1 MMENRLQ
8 ERRLELGMT
17 QGQISARLK
26 EKEPR
31 ADVGMVSRYEQGVCL
46 PTRAQIEVLEEI
58 YNKSRTELYRVEDL
72 DLVGYLPISGD
83 KPPVQTKEKSP
94 EPPSHT
100 GKLRKCYRISKTFA
114 SSMPEDLLEVC
125 GYSSWQSWHDAALK
139 RLLGE
144 YATRK
149 NAANKKNGGKIA

>member
-1 MMENRLQ
+1 MENRLQ
-8 ERRLELGMT
+8 ERRLELGLT
-17 QGQISARLK
+17 QGQVSARLK

-58 YNKSRTELYRVEDL
+58 YNQSRTELYRIEDL

-83 KPPVQTKEKSP
+83 KPPAPECERGQRV
-94 EPPSHT
+94 EPPSHL
-100 GKLRKCYRISKTFA
+100 GRVRKCYRIRQQFA
-114 SSMPEDLLEVC
+114 ASLPDDLLDVC
-125 GYSSWQSWHDAALK
+125 GYSSWQSWHDACLK

-144 YATRK
+144 YGAKKKATK
-149 NAANKKNGGKIA
+149 VKEEKTA